1 MECIDNSLSP
11 GIEEDSP
18 GNDHL
23 TFQELLEMVCKDID
37 SLKGST
43 SELNVFMSEKWGM
56 NVQAKW
62 DELVGKVH
70 AVIDGDRLSE
80 ILLDQKASQF
90 SLDKSKGLI

>member
-1 MECIDNSLSP
+1 MLFRS
-11 GIEEDSP
+11 
-18 GNDHL
+18 
-23 TFQELLEMVCKDID
+23 EMVCKDID
-37 SLKGST
+37 SFKGNT

-62 DELVGKVH
+62 DDAVGKVH

-80 ILLDQKASQF
+80 ILLDRKASRF